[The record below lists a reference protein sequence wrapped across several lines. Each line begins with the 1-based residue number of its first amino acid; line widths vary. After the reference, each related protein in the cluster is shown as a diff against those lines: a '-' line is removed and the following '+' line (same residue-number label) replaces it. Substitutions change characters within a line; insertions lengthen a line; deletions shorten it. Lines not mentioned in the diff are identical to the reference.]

1 MSGNLGYKDGSF
13 GIFKSNFMDDSYS
26 DHYPIYATIT
36 TQNNSKELPTLSINE
51 LKSSNQRA
59 KISGVAIYKD
69 KNGYILADESR
80 RGIYIYEKNPSLGIG
95 MRVDAVANK
104 IEDYKGN
111 MQISSISYVSLDS
124 DFKGDESSYMMDIND
139 IDMATS
145 GDVIGDIV
153 LDIKGGFANISN
165 TKFKIYSPNRAIK
178 DGKISI
184 KKAIV
189 WSYKGQKELII
200 E

>member
-1 MSGNLGYKDGSF
+1 
-13 GIFKSNFMDDSYS
+13 
-26 DHYPIYATIT
+26 
-36 TQNNSKELPTLSINE
+36 
-51 LKSSNQRA
+51 
-59 KISGVAIYKD
+59 
-69 KNGYILADESR
+69 
-80 RGIYIYEKNPSLGIG
+80 

-124 DFKGDESSYMMDIND
+124 DFKGDESRYMMDIND

-189 WSYKGQKELII
+189 WSYKRQKELII